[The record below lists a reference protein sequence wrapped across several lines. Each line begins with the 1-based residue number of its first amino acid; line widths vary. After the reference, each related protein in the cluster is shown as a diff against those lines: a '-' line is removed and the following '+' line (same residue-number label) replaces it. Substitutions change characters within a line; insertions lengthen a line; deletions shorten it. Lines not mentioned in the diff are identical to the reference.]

1 MTTDKEKYFLEL
13 KNNNGQLDEIALG
26 ESIGLTSDNTNQIIE
41 ELVNEGKIEFQ
52 SFGLCSYRIKQ

>member
-1 MTTDKEKYFLEL
+1 MTTDKEKYFLAL

-26 ESIGLTSDNTNQIIE
+26 ESIGFTSDKTTQIIE

-52 SFGLCSYRIKQ
+52 SFGLCSYRVRQ